1 MFALLVTALMSSPIP
16 PGSTQLVL
24 VITPSADSTSGVL
37 FRFQRSRATRDWTRV
52 GESWPVVVGER
63 GLAAGLG
70 LHRGILPRLPVKVEG
85 DGRSPGG
92 VFDLVEA
99 FGFDRP
105 APGLRM
111 PYRQLTETVE
121 CVDDPESVDYA
132 RITDRRSSSDWHS
145 SERMRE
151 IPGYVWGIVVGHNPN
166 RKKGAGSCIFLHAWS
181 SPSGKTAGCTAMES
195 SRIHELVNWLDER
208 AAPVLVQLTEDLHQD
223 LKLAWQLPE

>member
-1 MFALLVTALMSSPIP
+1 MIAFLVTAMMSSPIP
-16 PGSTQLVL
+16 AESRQLVL
-24 VITPSADSTSGVL
+24 VLTPAADSTSGVL
-37 FRFQRSRATRDWTRV
+37 FRFQRSRAREWTRV
-52 GESWPVVVGER
+52 GESWPIVVGER

-70 LHRGILPRLPVKVEG
+70 LHRGILPRLPVKTEG
-85 DGRSPGG
+85 DGRSPAG
-92 VFDLVEA
+92 VFALVET
-99 FGFDRP
+99 FGFDGP
-105 APGLRM
+105 HSGLRM
-111 PYRQLTETVE
+111 PYRQLTEAVE

-132 RITDRRSSSDWHS
+132 RITHRRSSSDWSS

-195 SRIHELVNWLDER
+195 SRIRELVNWLDEK

-223 LKLAWQLPE
+223 LKLAWKLPE